1 MFSASLAIA
10 RTWAAQSGQPF
21 DLVPCG
27 TSYSVVPAT
36 MADDLYPG
44 RAVYRVQ
51 PDGDG
56 VNLNDQGAR

>member
-1 MFSASLAIA
+1 MFDVSLDIA

-27 TSYSVVPAT
+27 NSYSVVPAS

-51 PDGDG
+51 PNGDAG
-56 VNLNDQGAR
+56 GLDEREGR